1 MPASKESQTM
11 IDTRYFPCVTFTSQ
25 TAERRKPPE
34 NAGNSYNAEQP
45 SGFSN
50 LNWNRISTKLR
61 EDQRWFT
68 AISFPPLSLAEFQSV
83 AVCHWF

>member
-1 MPASKESQTM
+1 MPASKKYQPV

-34 NAGNSYNAEQP
+34 NAGKPYNSEQP

-50 LNWNRISTKLR
+50 LNWNKISTKLR
-61 EDQRWFT
+61 EQQR
-68 AISFPPLSLAEFQSV
+68 
-83 AVCHWF
+83 